1 MFTNTKMA
9 IAAALVLAS
18 VSGAAAQSYDPSVGS
33 GNIVQ
38 SPYQRQELL
47 THANRGA
54 LGAYARVPSVG
65 SDDFIRRGGVS
76 NPDANYWYERNRAEF
91 TGRW

>member
-33 GNIVQ
+33 GNIVP

-47 THANRGA
+47 TDANRGA
-54 LGAYARVPSVG
+54 RGAYARVPNG
-65 SDDFIRRGGVS
+65 ADDLIRRGGVS